1 MAPMSDLERRSRLA
15 PLGDAY
21 RLYRRTF
28 VPVVVLS
35 FAANLLLF
43 ASPIYMLQVY
53 DRVLSTRSLSTLVVV
68 SMFGFG
74 AIALLGI
81 LEFLRSRILSRVSV
95 AFGQELSPK
104 VLSRML
110 SAGPGV
116 IEGNKSVMRDMDT
129 MRDFLAGSA
138 LISAMDAPWT
148 PLFILVLYMI
158 DPWYGTLAVVGAVLL
173 FGLAV
178 ASEWTT
184 RKGMKEAQHA
194 LVSAHDQVATIARNA
209 DLVVSMGMQGPATRL
224 WQQRFD
230 AALGWQSEASERA
243 GTIQNLTRFIRVAL
257 QSAVIGIGAILV
269 IEGRITAGMIIAG
282 STLLGRSLTPVEQ
295 MIGQWRAFI
304 SFRAADER
312 VRALLAA
319 IPAETPGFELPA
331 PKGTLDVHQLV
342 VAAPGGKVALLKGVS
357 FHIEAGQSL
366 GVVGRSGS
374 GKSTLLRAI
383 VGVWSPA
390 SGHVRID
397 GADVGQF
404 PPRQKGQLFGYL
416 PQDVELF
423 AGTVAE
429 NISRLDPDDDQD
441 VVDAAVAAGVHD
453 LVLSLPEG
461 YETRIGTGGNGLSG
475 GQKQRVALARAL
487 YRWPSVIV
495 LDEPNSNLDAQGE
508 EALANTLRALRSN
521 GRTVVVSTHK
531 LNLLGQVD
539 KILVLDEG
547 QVKLFGSRDEILP
560 QLLGPKSVPAQVRP
574 VVGTL
579 APGGTAQ

>member
-1 MAPMSDLERRSRLA
+1 MATLSDLERRNRLA

-184 RKGMKEAQHA
+184 RKGMKEAQYA
-194 LVSAHDQVATIARNA
+194 LVSAHDQIATIARNA

-224 WQQRFD
+224 WRQRFD

-257 QSAVIGIGAILV
+257 QSAVIGLGAILV

-319 IPAETPGFELPA
+319 IPAETPGFELPT

-374 GKSTLLRAI
+374 GKSTLLRAL

-423 AGTVAE
+423 SGTVAE

-461 YETRIGTGGNGLSG
+461 YETKIGAGGHGLSG